1 MCRTVS
7 GLNRDSMTCLLYEIS
22 RLLLRVVKVHLLKH
36 VVYKRTHHNMYI
48 LDDAVQIYAVRSS
61 NPL

>member
-1 MCRTVS
+1 
-7 GLNRDSMTCLLYEIS
+7 MTCLLYEIS